1 MLASL
6 SANPIQIFDRRL
18 MMSNINLTNRSTD
31 KKPSGQFPHLFGQH
45 FLDDFVQNFS
55 SHFPFVRETPAKGD
69 SKLDFVD
76 PKVDITENKKAYTLT
91 AELPGLDND
100 DITLDLSDGI
110 LTLSGQKNYENEA
123 DKDDNIRSFS
133 LPVSVDQDA
142 IKAEFKKGLLKVTLP
157 KSVKAQEL
165 QRKIEISG

>member
-1 MLASL
+1 
-6 SANPIQIFDRRL
+6 

-123 DKDDNIRSFS
+123 DKDDNIHIMERSYGSFQRSFS

-142 IKAEFKKGLLKVTLP
+142 IKAEFKKGLLQVTLP

>member
-1 MLASL
+1 M
-6 SANPIQIFDRRL
+6 
-18 MMSNINLTNRSTD
+18 
-31 KKPSGQFPHLFGQH
+31 
-45 FLDDFVQNFS
+45 
-55 SHFPFVRETPAKGD
+55 
-69 SKLDFVD
+69 D

-123 DKDDNIRSFS
+123 DKDDNIHIMERSYGSFQRSFS

-157 KSVKAQEL
+157 KSLKAQEL